1 MVADPSSAPGA
12 VLERTFFER
21 PAEEVA
27 PDLLGKWLV
36 RRRGRTTVAYRVTE
50 AEAYIGPEDLAC
62 HAARGRT
69 KRTEVMFG
77 PAGVFYVYFIY
88 GMYWMLNVITREEGF
103 PAGVL
108 IRGVETLSGPGRLT
122 RALDITGTLNGRPAT
137 RSSGL
142 WFSDTGERIDGRR
155 IVSTPRIGIDYAGPI
170 WASCPLRFVL
180 QPEHQ

>member
-1 MVADPSSAPGA
+1 MDPGQSSSLGA
-12 VLERTFFER
+12 VLQRGFFAR
-21 PAEEVA
+21 PAEHVA

-36 RRRGRTTVAYRVTE
+36 RRCGRTTVAHRIIET
-50 AEAYIGPEDLAC
+50 EAYIGPEDLAC

-77 PAGVFYVYFIY
+77 PPGVFYVYFIY
-88 GMYWMLNVITREEGF
+88 GMYWMLNVIAREEGF

-122 RALDITGTLNGRPAT
+122 RALDITGKLNGRTAS

-142 WFSDTGERIDGRR
+142 WFADTDEQIDPRR
-155 IVSTPRIGIDYAGPI
+155 MVCTPRIGIDYAGPI
-170 WASCPLRFVL
+170 WAPSPLRFVL
-180 QPEHQ
+180 EPARQ